1 VSEEALME
9 KRVEG
14 APDEDL
20 PAPSLEEGD
29 ARDRTPAPP
38 AVPVAESAGFPP
50 SAGSFPGVKKAA
62 VLILALD
69 EDLAS
74 SLLRCLSDAELEHI
88 TAEIANLGVVEK
100 ETVSSVLREF
110 LKLEELHRVARKGG
124 LQAVVHLLERSFPQ
138 DRAKRML
145 HLLASQRQHHPFSFL
160 EGVEV
165 ETLVAF
171 LEEEHPQTLAIIL
184 AQMSP
189 AKAAVILEKLPG
201 AQRREVLG
209 RIASLEG
216 TNLEALQSIE
226 MSLRQHLGTTCFEP
240 LRESAGVKL
249 AAEIL
254 RAAEGGGTSI
264 LEDLKEGQPELAEEI
279 GKHLL
284 VFEDL
289 AMFDDRALQV
299 LLKEVDTQRLALA
312 LKNAPDA
319 LQARLLD
326 NLSRRA
332 AEMVREEMD
341 LLGPVRFV
349 DVEAARRSILETVL
363 LLESSGRLYISGR
376 GREENRIVY

>member
-1 VSEEALME
+1 
-9 KRVEG
+9 
-14 APDEDL
+14 
-20 PAPSLEEGD
+20 
-29 ARDRTPAPP
+29 
-38 AVPVAESAGFPP
+38 
-50 SAGSFPGVKKAA
+50 
-62 VLILALD
+62 
-69 EDLAS
+69 
-74 SLLRCLSDAELEHI
+74 
-88 TAEIANLGVVEK
+88 
-100 ETVSSVLREF
+100 
-110 LKLEELHRVARKGG
+110 
-124 LQAVVHLLERSFPQ
+124 
-138 DRAKRML
+138 
-145 HLLASQRQHHPFSFL
+145 
-160 EGVEV
+160 
-165 ETLVAF
+165 
-171 LEEEHPQTLAIIL
+171 
-184 AQMSP
+184 
-189 AKAAVILEKLPG
+189 
-201 AQRREVLG
+201 
-209 RIASLEG
+209 
-216 TNLEALQSIE
+216 
-226 MSLRQHLGTTCFEP
+226 MSLSQHLGTTCFEP